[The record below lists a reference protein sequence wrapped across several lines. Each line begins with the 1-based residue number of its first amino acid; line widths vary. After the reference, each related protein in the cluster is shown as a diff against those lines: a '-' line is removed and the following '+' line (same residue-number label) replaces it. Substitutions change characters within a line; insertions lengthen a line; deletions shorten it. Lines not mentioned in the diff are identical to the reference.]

1 MSLQQRVYSV
11 LVVSAA
17 EKFNSTFNEMLPESK
32 FSPVKICNGVSSAKR
47 AFAERQYDFV
57 IINSPL
63 PDDAGLRFSID
74 VCASKSS
81 VVLVLVR
88 NDILDEVSDNLK
100 GHGAFLLAKPT
111 SKGSLTM
118 ALDFMTSAREILR
131 GFEKKTLS
139 IEEKMEEIRIVNRAK
154 WILIDELKM
163 DEPNAHRYI
172 EKQAMDRC
180 VSKRVVAEEIIK
192 TYHL

>member
-74 VCASKSS
+74 VCASKNS

-180 VSKRVVAEEIIK
+180 VSKRVVAENIIK